1 MTDWKAL
8 IGMIEMIEKVD
19 KEGEDHKEDSY
30 NGIDKLALVVM
41 MMKWRMKRKVNL

>member
-19 KEGEDHKEDSY
+19 KEGEDYKEDSY
-30 NGIDKLALVVM
+30 NSIDKLHSTADDD
-41 MMKWRMKRKVNL
+41 KR

>member
-19 KEGEDHKEDSY
+19 KEREDYKEDSY
-30 NGIDKLALVVM
+30 NSIDKLHSIGDDD
-41 MMKWRMKRKVNL
+41 KR